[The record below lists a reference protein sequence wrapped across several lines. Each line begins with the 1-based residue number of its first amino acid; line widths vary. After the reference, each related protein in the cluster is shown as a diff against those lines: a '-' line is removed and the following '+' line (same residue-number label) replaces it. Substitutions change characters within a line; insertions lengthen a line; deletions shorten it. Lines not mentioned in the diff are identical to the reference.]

1 MTNNECVFRWVQQ
14 YGPCGLLV
22 RVFGL
27 CGASVCDSGL
37 KSWIPVAQ
45 GAVLGEG
52 LGCSGGK
59 ASQRPGFV
67 GNDKG

>member
-1 MTNNECVFRWVQQ
+1 MTNNECVFRWVLQ

-27 CGASVCDSGL
+27 CGASVCDF
-37 KSWIPVAQ
+37 
-45 GAVLGEG
+45 LGEG

-59 ASQRPGFV
+59 ASQRPSFI